1 MPIKKQCSKIQQMV
15 KRNLKLTKVK
25 FTRMDLQK
33 TEGALDVCILV
44 HKFLLHTFCKQL
56 IWWASWQYYAVTES
70 ESSHFISMEKM
81 FSWSI
86 LPEAKQLNGR
96 GRVKR
101 EDYYPVK
108 SGVTS
113 FQCYFVQ
120 DCCFIENIC
129 SRYPVHDLLLL
140 GEMCCRVWLKRWIM
154 INVGW
159 WREVLKSSAHDH
171 LYLCFCSFSSLLLYF
186 D

>member
-15 KRNLKLTKVK
+15 KRNLKLSKVR
-25 FTRMDLQK
+25 FTRMDPEK
-33 TEGALDVCILV
+33 TEGVLDACIRV
-44 HKFLLHTFCKQL
+44 HKFLLHTSCKQL
-56 IWWASWQYYAVTES
+56 IWWASWQYYEVTES
-70 ESSHFISMEKM
+70 GSSHFTSMEKA

-86 LPEAKQLNGR
+86 LPEARQLSGR
-96 GRVKR
+96 GGVKGD
-101 EDYYPVK
+101 DYYPVK

-120 DCCFIENIC
+120 DCCFITNIC

-140 GEMCCRVWLKRWIM
+140 GEICWWVWLKQWVV

-159 WREVLKSSAHDH
+159 WREVLKYSARNH
-171 LYLCFCSFSSLLLYF
+171 LCLCLLIN
-186 D
+186 

>member
-1 MPIKKQCSKIQQMV
+1 MPIKKLYSKIQQMV

-25 FTRMDLQK
+25 FTRMDPEK
-33 TEGALDVCILV
+33 TEGVLDVCIRV

-56 IWWASWQYYAVTES
+56 IWWASWQYYEVTQS
-70 ESSHFISMEKM
+70 ESSHFTSMEEA

-86 LPEAKQLNGR
+86 LPEAKQLSGR
-96 GRVKR
+96 GGVKR
-101 EDYYPVK
+101 DDYYPVK

-120 DCCFIENIC
+120 DCCFIKNIC

-140 GEMCCRVWLKRWIM
+140 GEMCWWVWLKQWIV

-159 WREVLKSSAHDH
+159 WREVLKSSARV
-171 LYLCFCSFSSLLLYF
+171 YWSISSLLLYF